1 MRRRSLLTLPALAGL
16 TAVVGACTTG
26 SQEVPTVPARAD
38 GSTTER
44 LTYGDDPSQY
54 AVLTRPAG
62 TPRGVVVVVHGGF
75 WKAEYGIEYAEP
87 LVPSLVAAGWATL
100 ALEYRRVGG
109 GDDGGGGVPETL
121 DDVAAGIDLLATTDL
136 GLDPG
141 LDLATVPVVAVGH
154 SAGGHLA
161 SWAASRTRHDRWAG
175 GVELTHVV
183 SQAGVLDL
191 AGAHAAGLGGGA
203 VAAFLGHAPDV
214 SDPADAA
221 VDPLSQVPLE
231 QPVWCVHGRD
241 DTIVPPT
248 QSQRYVDAALAA
260 GAQAELVEV
269 EGDHFAV
276 VDPASAAWT
285 RTLEILDAL

>member
-1 MRRRSLLTLPALAGL
+1 MPA
-16 TAVVGACTTG
+16 
-26 SQEVPTVPARAD
+26 PAD
-38 GSTTER
+38 GSATER

-87 LVPSLVAAGWATL
+87 LVPGLVEAGWAVL
-100 ALEYRRVGG
+100 ALEYRRVGAAG
-109 GDDGGGGVPETL
+109 EDGAGGGVPETL
-121 DDVAAGIDLLATTDL
+121 DDVAAGIDLLAGTD
-136 GLDPG
+136 
-141 LDLATVPVVAVGH
+141 LDLATVVALGH

-161 SWAASRTRHDRWAG
+161 TWAASRTRHQRWAG

-191 AGAHAAGLGGGA
+191 VGAHAAGLGGGA
-203 VAAFLGHAPDV
+203 VAAFLGRAPDPAE
-214 SDPADAA
+214 PADAA
-221 VDPLSQVPLE
+221 VDPLRQVPLE
-231 QPVWCVHGRD
+231 QPVWCVHGTD

-260 GAQAELVEV
+260 GAQAELLEV
-269 EGDHFAV
+269 EGDHFTV
-276 VDPASAAWT
+276 VDPASPAWA
-285 RTLEILDAL
+285 RTLEIIDAL

>member
-1 MRRRSLLTLPALAGL
+1 MPA
-16 TAVVGACTTG
+16 
-26 SQEVPTVPARAD
+26 PAD

-44 LTYGDDPSQY
+44 LAYGDDPSQY

-100 ALEYRRVGG
+100 ALEYRRVATAESGSEG
-109 GDDGGGGVPETL
+109 AGGGVPETL
-121 DDVAAGIDLLATTDL
+121 DDVAAGIDLLART
-136 GLDPG
+136 G
-141 LDLATVPVVAVGH
+141 LDLTLVVALGH

-161 SWAASRTRHDRWAG
+161 TWAASRTRHERWAG
-175 GVELTHVV
+175 GVALSHVV
-183 SQAGVLDL
+183 AQAGVLDL
-191 AGAHAAGLGGGA
+191 VGAHAAGLGGGA

-221 VDPLSQVPLE
+221 ADPLSQLPLE

-248 QSQRYVDAALAA
+248 QSRRYVDAALAA

-269 EGDHFAV
+269 EGDHFTV
-276 VDPASAAWT
+276 VDPGSPAWT
-285 RTLEILDAL
+285 RTLEVLDAL